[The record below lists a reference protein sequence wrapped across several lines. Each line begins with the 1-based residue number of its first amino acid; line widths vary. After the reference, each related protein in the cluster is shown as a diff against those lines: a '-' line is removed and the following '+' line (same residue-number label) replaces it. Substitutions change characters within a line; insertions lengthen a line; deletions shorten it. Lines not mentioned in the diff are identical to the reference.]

1 MQRFGKIPVSVTLT
15 GEEWTALIARIT
27 GRELSPTGSRVYRE
41 AARKLSA
48 QLEEAV
54 DAHKLTKKPPLCA
67 CCGVNR
73 ADLPSKIC
81 VGCHAYA
88 EHTA

>member
-1 MQRFGKIPVSVTLT
+1 MTRFGKTPVSITLT
-15 GEEWTALIARIT
+15 GEEWTALAARIT
-27 GRELSPTGSRVYRE
+27 GRELSGKGSRVYRE
-41 AARKLSA
+41 AVRKLSA
-48 QLEEAV
+48 QLGDAS
-54 DAHKLTKKPPLCA
+54 DAHKLTKKPPLCE
-67 CCGVNR
+67 CCGIYR